1 MMGAGT
7 PVFIDRHPEMERI
20 FEDGRDVVMWGD
32 LDELRDRVNHYL
44 ASPGE
49 LQEIASNGL
58 IAVVAKHTAERRL
71 LENILPAITN

>member
-7 PVFIDRHPEMERI
+7 AVFIDRHPEMERL

-32 LDELRDRVNHYL
+32 LDELRDRVSHYL

-49 LQEIASNGL
+49 LQEIADNGL
-58 IAVVAKHTAERRL
+58 RTVEDKHTVERRL
-71 LENILPAITN
+71 LENILPAIKN